1 MIYADYLVIVS
12 VLILS
17 LFNRDS
23 VIFLIAFALCEA
35 VFLMP
40 VNDFGHSIFT
50 SLMFSLFILRSKAK
64 LPLKIAMLFYSVMFW
79 LSAISYQSTEVNYF
93 DVIFPYAIKLIDIFV
108 IIYLIANREK
118 GGAGSY
124 KHGFTNNSHWC

>member
-1 MIYADYLVIVS
+1 MIYADYLVIIS

-40 VNDFGHSIFT
+40 VNDFVHSIFT
-50 SLMFSLFILRSKAK
+50 SLMFSLFILRTKAK